1 MATERMKARERKL
14 LTKYNSNKRDELRAI
29 IKDKSSSPDEI
40 IAAVFK
46 MQTDR
51 LMKAQQDVHVA
62 VSSADVHVVFIASLV
77 LPLLSKAL
85 LHKNV
90 SSRSSKIK
98 LVEE

>member
-14 LTKYNSNKRDELRAI
+14 LTKYNSNKRDELRA

-77 LPLLSKAL
+77 CAA
-85 LHKNV
+85 V
-90 SSRSSKIK
+90 
-98 LVEE
+98 V